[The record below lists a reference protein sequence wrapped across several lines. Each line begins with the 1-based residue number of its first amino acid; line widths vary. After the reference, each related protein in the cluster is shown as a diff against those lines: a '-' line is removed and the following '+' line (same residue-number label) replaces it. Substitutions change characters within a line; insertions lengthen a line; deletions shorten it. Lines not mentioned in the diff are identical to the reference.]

1 MKGGRHVWAV
11 LAALLAGCGTLGG
24 DGERIGSLREREIDV
39 SDEVPRD
46 SLERAMESYRAF
58 LEETPE
64 SEMTPEALRRL
75 ADLKIQRG
83 VVRPAA
89 GERSG
94 QRMVSPILTQAREDE
109 EDRQAAAA
117 PTPPEDDPEL
127 REIEQRSKEP
137 VAQRP
142 VEDDLAGEAP
152 TSDAEAEM
160 LRERADSAEAIRLYR
175 RLLEQYPDYERRDQ
189 VLYQLARAHGI
200 RGEQDE
206 AKQVLDTLVSEYAY
220 SQHFVEAQFRRG
232 EIFFVRE
239 RYRDAEQAYSH
250 VVEAGPG
257 SGFFDQGVYK
267 HGWSRFKQERYRAAL
282 DSFVRLIDKNAPAGR
297 EMIESMDK
305 SEQKRM
311 EDTLRVMSFSFS
323 YLGGPQVIADYF
335 ADKRQ
340 RAYMDMI
347 YGDLGNHF
355 LEKERYADAADTFT
369 LFVERNPLHVRA
381 PEFQRRVIE
390 VHEQGGF
397 PRLVLEAKKAY
408 AERYAPDA
416 LYWQTH
422 DLSQRPE
429 TLAFIKTNLV
439 DLAKH
444 YHSLSQE
451 LDPETEAD
459 EQQAA
464 VAESIS
470 WYREFILSF
479 PDDPQAPEL
488 NFLLADLLYDNGRFR
503 DAAREYTATA
513 YDYGTHERAAEA
525 AFAAVS
531 AYEQLLAAVPEQRRA
546 ATESRLID
554 SSLRF
559 AEAFQAH
566 PKAPPVLG
574 SAAERLFRRDDY
586 PAARDTALTLIERY
600 PEADRELRRS
610 AWVVVA
616 HSRFDLGDHA
626 EAERAYETA
635 LTLTRPEG
643 DDRELH
649 GELTER
655 LAASIYKQ
663 GEAARA
669 EDDLAAA
676 VDHFLRVGAAA
687 PESPIRETAEFD
699 AAAALIQLES
709 WERAATV
716 LEGYRRRHPDSE
728 HQREVTKKLAV
739 VYEKGGRLAEAA
751 EEYER
756 IEATATDPALQR
768 DANIKAAE
776 LYEEVGRTG
785 DAIAVYR
792 RYVKNFPEPVEY
804 NVETRHRLA
813 ELYARTDQPGRRRE
827 MLEAIVEAD
836 ANAGTQRTS
845 RTKYL
850 AAHASL
856 TLARPMMEEFKSI
869 ALTLPLNESLK
880 RKKAAMQQATAE
892 FRSML
897 DYGVAEVTAAAT
909 YHLGEIYYHFTRA
922 LLESDRPE
930 GLSELEREQ
939 YDILLE
945 ERAYPF
951 EEKAIN
957 IHEKN
962 MELLAR
968 GIYNDWI
975 EKSIDQLGRILP
987 ARYAKA
993 EVSEDYV
1000 EAID

>member
-1 MKGGRHVWAV
+1 MIAMLGLFVGGCASI
-11 LAALLAGCGTLGG
+11 GGGT
-24 DGERIGSLREREIDV
+24 GERIGSLREREIDV
-39 SDEVPRD
+39 SDRVPRD

-83 VVRPAA
+83 VVRAGA
-89 GERSG
+89 GERAG
-94 QRMVSPILTQAREDE
+94 QRLDSPILARSERRNGGEAGQGDAE
-109 EDRQAAAA
+109 EAPAA
-117 PTPPEDDPEL
+117 PADDPEL
-127 REIEQRSKEP
+127 QAIEERSREP
-137 VAQRP
+137 VARQP
-142 VEDDLAGEAP
+142 VEDDLAGDAP
-152 TSDAEAEM
+152 TSDAEARM

-175 RLLEQYPDYERRDQ
+175 QLLSRYPDYERRDQ

-200 RGEQDE
+200 RGEQDD
-206 AKQVLDTLVSEYAY
+206 AKRTLDTLVEQFPY

-239 RYRDAEQAYSH
+239 RYRAAERAYSH

-267 HGWSRFKQERYRAAL
+267 HGWSRFKQERYRDAL

-297 EMIESMDK
+297 EMIASMNE

-311 EDTLRVMSFSFS
+311 EDTLRVMSFTFS
-323 YLGGPQVIADYF
+323 YLGGPEVIPEYF

-347 YGDLGNHF
+347 YGDLGNHY
-355 LEKERYADAADTFT
+355 LEKERYQDAARTFN

-397 PRLVLEAKKAY
+397 ARLVIEAKKSFAR
-408 AERYAPDA
+408 RYAPDA

-422 DLSQRPE
+422 DLDERRE
-429 TLAFIKTNLV
+429 TLAFIKQNLV

-444 YHSLSQE
+444 YHSLSQQ
-451 LDPETEAD
+451 LDRETEAE

-464 VAESIS
+464 VQEAIA
-470 WYREFILSF
+470 WYREYIQSF
-479 PDDPQAPEL
+479 PDDAQTPEL

-503 DAAREYTATA
+503 VAAQEYTATA
-513 YDYGTHERAAEA
+513 YDYDAHDRAAEA
-525 AFAAVS
+525 GFAAVS
-531 AYEQLLAAVPEQRRA
+531 AYEQLLEAVPEERRG

-559 AEAFQAH
+559 AEAFRAH

-574 SAAERLFRRDDY
+574 AAAERLFRRDNF
-586 PAARDTALTLIERY
+586 PAARDTGLKLVERY
-600 PEADRELRRS
+600 PDADRELRRS
-610 AWVVVA
+610 AWAVVA
-616 HSRFDLGDHA
+616 HSRFDLQAYA
-626 EAERAYETA
+626 EAERAYESALA
-635 LTLTRPEG
+635 LTPPQGE
-643 DDRELH
+643 DAQLH
-649 GELTER
+649 SDLTER
-655 LAASIYKQ
+655 LAASIYQQ
-663 GEAARA
+663 GEAAREA
-669 EDDLAAA
+669 DDPAAA
-676 VDHFLRVGAAA
+676 VEHFLRVGEAA
-687 PESPIRETAEFD
+687 PDSPIRETAEFD
-699 AAAALIQLES
+699 AAAALIKLES
-709 WERAATV
+709 WDRAAGV
-716 LEGYRRRHPDSE
+716 LEAYRRRYPDSE
-728 HQREVTKKLAV
+728 RRDEVTRKLAV
-739 VYEKGGRLAEAA
+739 AYEKGGRLADAA
-751 EEYER
+751 AEYER
-756 IEATATDPALQR
+756 IERAASDPAIQR
-768 DANIKAAE
+768 NSNIKAAE
-776 LYEEVGRTG
+776 LYEEVGRRG

-792 RYVKNFPEPVEY
+792 RYVKSFPEPVEY
-804 NVETRHRLA
+804 NVETRNRLA
-813 ELYARTDQPGRRRE
+813 ELYGKTDQPERRRQ
-827 MLEAIVEAD
+827 MLRAIVEAD
-836 ANAGTQRTS
+836 ANAGPQRTP
-845 RTKYL
+845 RTRYL

-856 TLARPMMEEFKSI
+856 TLAEPIIAEFKSI
-869 ALTLPLNESLK
+869 PLTLPLEQSLK
-880 RKKAAMQQATAE
+880 RKKAVMQRAISE
-892 FRSML
+892 FEGMV

-922 LLESDRPE
+922 LLESDRPD
-930 GLSELEREQ
+930 GLSDLERQQ

-962 MELLAR
+962 VELMAR
-968 GIYNDWI
+968 GVYNDWI

-993 EVSEDYV
+993 EASEDYV